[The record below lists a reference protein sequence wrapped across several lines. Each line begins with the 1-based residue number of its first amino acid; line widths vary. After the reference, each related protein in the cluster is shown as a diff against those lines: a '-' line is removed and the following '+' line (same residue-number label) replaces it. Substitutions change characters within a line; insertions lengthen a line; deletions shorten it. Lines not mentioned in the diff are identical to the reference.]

1 MARKA
6 VELVHLIKRFSYAET
21 RYAAVLVGLLLGC
34 VLWLTSLAGL
44 FAVPDGVLYDY
55 LSGSSVSSTR
65 DQPNVLL
72 LEVDPE
78 LRDAGDDSWLSLLR
92 ELQTQGAAQ
101 VLFTFMPTGVSRDFY
116 IYANKSAAVFFGRR
130 PLASFGALSDMLTLE
145 LPPKS
150 AQGIELLMATYAIAP
165 SEYGVYR
172 RQSYS
177 FSSEGQPSSASL
189 EAMAAVR
196 NTGLASAGN
205 EQPPFMVNFL
215 GGASG
220 LPRISATRVLKGE
233 LIPELVKGRS
243 VLIGMADSGQALFT
257 PLAKSGKLL
266 SELEFHG
273 YALDTLLRDKT
284 IWAIPLWVA
293 FPLILILIG
302 ASLFVFQWGG
312 LRFSASLTVVLV
324 VIYTFFA
331 WLMLN
336 FGGAWLPLAELWAAQ
351 IATFMVFTRYRA
363 VNEESKL
370 RQLVLETNGKLR
382 DRFFLASFAS
392 SSEHWSQVITMVNQT
407 LNLERVIF
415 LERIK
420 DDHRVR
426 EVKSL
431 NCSLQD
437 IKELRRDYERA
448 PYSTAIAEGHLIE
461 VKGYLT
467 QGIAGEIQCL
477 VPLLFGGEV
486 LGFWAFSADPE
497 KLAALHNR
505 DAVLRNFAEQIAE
518 LLFHRQQA
526 QEREAKQ
533 SRPMQRYLRL
543 QGGEQLAESLKKT
556 LTALDRRLVGMEDY
570 MDGLSTAGIL
580 YDLFGRVVVA
590 NQQMVQL
597 LSESQLA
604 PYQMTAVDL
613 ISEVAGVDLD
623 YARGLMQNIILDR
636 HKISL
641 PVKLGSDERSFVLH
655 LGPLLPAQ
663 GKQKL
668 REGDPLPF
676 EVEGVLCELIDVTS
690 IKRLGGLKDDVVKR
704 VTTQIRSDSEALLTG
719 ISLLE
724 TEGLTDEKRSRV
736 LNIIREKI
744 VDLVSVTDR
753 ADDLL
758 SMEFDTGAVECYPID
773 CKHPLLAALESV
785 RGKATNHDIQFDL
798 QLPELVSL
806 VFASPDGLQAVLES
820 ILDVEVSDTVQQGHI
835 KVTLQE
841 KDGWVVY
848 HFSNQGFGMPDERF
862 QDYLHG
868 DLSRVTEEFKALR
881 NSAIRVGHWEGAL
894 NGTSE
899 IGVGSRFE
907 LKLKGFI

>member
-1 MARKA
+1 M
-6 VELVHLIKRFSYAET
+6 VHLIKRFSYAET

-34 VLWLTSLAGL
+34 VLWIASLAGL
-44 FAVPDGVLYDY
+44 FSVSDGVLYDS
-55 LSGSSVSSTR
+55 LSGIPVPSTR
-65 DQPNVLL
+65 EQPRVLL
-72 LEVDPE
+72 LEVGPE
-78 LRDAGDDSWLSLLR
+78 LRDAGDEVWLPMLN
-92 ELQTQGAAQ
+92 ELQAQGAAQ
-101 VLFTFMPTGVSRDFY
+101 VLFTFMPSGATRDFY
-116 IYANKSAAVFFGRR
+116 AAASKSTKVFFGRR
-130 PLASFGALSDMLTLE
+130 PLVAANAMSDALALE
-145 LPPKS
+145 PLPES
-150 AQGIELLMATYAIAP
+150 ARGLDLSMAVFAIAP
-165 SEYGVYR
+165 SEYGVHR
-172 RQSYS
+172 RQAYF
-177 FSSEGQPSSASL
+177 FSSGGQPLAAAL
-189 EAMAAVR
+189 ETMAAAR
-196 NTGLASAGN
+196 STGLVETSK
-205 EQPPFMVNFL
+205 ETPSFIVNFL
-215 GGASG
+215 GGAPG

-233 LIPELVKGRS
+233 LIPELVRGRS
-243 VLIGMADSGQALFT
+243 VLIGLENSGQPIFS
-257 PLAKSGKLL
+257 PLAKSGQLI

-284 IWAIPLWVA
+284 IWSAPLWLA

-302 ASLFVFQWGG
+302 TSLFVFQWGG
-312 LRFSASLTVVLV
+312 LRFSASLTVILV
-324 VIYTFFA
+324 VIYTLLTWLALSFA
-331 WLMLN
+331 
-336 FGGAWLPLAELWAAQ
+336 GVWLPLAELWAAQ
-351 IATFMVFTRYRA
+351 IGTFLVFTRYRA
-363 VNEESKL
+363 VNEEAKL

-407 LNLERVIF
+407 LNLERIIF

-420 DDHRVR
+420 GDHRVR

-448 PYSTAIAEGHLIE
+448 PYSTAIAEGRLIE

-467 QGIAGEIQCL
+467 HGVEDEVQCL
-477 VPLLFGGEV
+477 IPLLFGGEV
-486 LGFWAFSADPE
+486 LGFWAFSARPE
-497 KLAALHNR
+497 KLAALGNQ
-505 DAVLRNFAEQIAE
+505 DAVFRNFAEQIAE

-526 QEREAKQ
+526 QDREEKQ

-556 LTALDRRLVGMEDY
+556 LTALDRRLIGMEDY
-570 MDGLSTAGIL
+570 LDGLSTAGIL
-580 YDLFGRVVVA
+580 YDLFGRVVIA

-597 LSESQLA
+597 LSEAQLA

-613 ISEVAGVDLD
+613 ISSVADVDLD

-641 PVKLGSDERSFVLH
+641 PVKLGSDARSFVLH

-663 GKQKL
+663 EKQAL

-676 EVEGVLCELIDVTS
+676 EVEGVLCELIDVTM
-690 IKRLGGLKDDVVKR
+690 IKRLAGLKEDVVKR

-724 TEGLTDEKRSRV
+724 TEGLTDEKRNRV
-736 LNIIREKI
+736 LAIIREKI

-753 ADDLL
+753 ADELL
-758 SMEFDTGAVECYPID
+758 SMEIDSGVVECYPVD
-773 CKHPLLAALESV
+773 CKQPLLAALESV
-785 RGKATNHDIQFDL
+785 RSRAAGHGIEFDL

-806 VFASPDGLQAVLES
+806 VFASPEGLQAALESVLE
-820 ILDVEVSDTVQQGHI
+820 VEISDTVQQGHI
-835 KVTLQE
+835 QVTLQE
-841 KDGWVVY
+841 YDGYVVY
-848 HFSNQGFGMPDERF
+848 LVSNQGFGMPDERF

-868 DLSRVTEEFKALR
+868 DVSQLTDEFKALR
-881 NSAIRVGHWEGAL
+881 KSIARVGHWEGEL
-894 NGTSE
+894 RGSSE